1 MDQRQFFLRDVLNV
15 IFKHLRLLMFFPVAV
30 LVVVIVGSYIWPAT
44 YESLAKVK
52 VTRGREIAQADPTVT
67 GSSGMMLTQLTSE
80 DVNSEIE
87 MMHSEDVLMA
97 TVTSPE
103 FNPPLYQDSDFPY
116 NSGPVAAIMKTVGVG
131 VRAAFELVGLVSPR
145 TAEQRAMEEL
155 NDRLETEL
163 VRDSFVIEVRLR
175 MGNRDKAQKILQVLL
190 AEHKKH
196 HIATFANPDSVKY
209 FDELLQESDKK
220 LRAAQADLQTF
231 RESNDISLLDTQK
244 ALLLA
249 NYTDAQRVLAQ
260 LEESEKI
267 ISGEDLDSSVISTLS
282 SETDS
287 TVVREM
293 QLRLLELLLERN
305 RVQNSLG
312 ENHPTLQSLREQVRN
327 AQEDLIEAIATT
339 KELTSSKRDRVLAE
353 LQKLNATKTEL
364 DEKDRNVQFLTQNYA
379 FYWGKREDAVVAD
392 AMSKNNVSNI
402 KIISEPNLPAEP
414 LYPRKVPNIL
424 IGLVAG
430 IFGALALAFVFDYL
444 DHGLKTPEDLDTYLK
459 TSALASF
466 FNRPGEKLNK
476 QEAERLALLLDT
488 FGSKTGR
495 TSALQITSSVPGEG
509 AGQVAAAIAEAYS
522 ADPVGR
528 TLLVDLSGDSGSRA
542 TGPGI
547 TDVLMNKAS
556 IDDVFA
562 SDGNLTVVGRGA
574 GGESSTYLWG
584 SEGMTHLL
592 EELRR
597 RYKHIIFSV
606 PAVLRS
612 HDALKLANAIDGTVI
627 VVRADSTR
635 REVVTRALDMFGD
648 NRPSVVGAV
657 LTERTQKIPQAVYRR
672 I

>member
-30 LVVVIVGSYIWPAT
+30 VAVVIVGSYIWPAT
-44 YESLAKVK
+44 YESVAKVK

-67 GSSGMMLTQLTSE
+67 GGAGMMMTQLSSE

-87 MMHSEDVLMA
+87 MMHSEDVLLA
-97 TVTSPE
+97 TVTSPK
-103 FNPPLYQDSDFPY
+103 FDPPLFKDPDFPY
-116 NSGPVAAIMKTVGVG
+116 NSGPVAALMKTVGVG
-131 VRAAFELVGLVSPR
+131 IRSVLELVGLVSGR

-155 NDRLETEL
+155 DDRLETEL
-163 VRDSFVIEVRLR
+163 VRDSFVIEARLR
-175 MGNRDKAQKILQVLL
+175 MGDREKAHKILEVLL
-190 AEHKKH
+190 EEYLKH
-196 HIATFANPDSVKY
+196 HIETFANPDSVKY
-209 FDELLQESDKK
+209 FDELLKESDTK
-220 LRAAQADLQTF
+220 LKAAQTDLQQF
-231 RESNDISLLDTQK
+231 QELNEISLLDTQK

-249 NYTDAQRVLAQ
+249 SYTDAQRVLSQ
-260 LEESEKI
+260 LEEAQNI
-267 ISGEDLDSSVISTLS
+267 ISGEDLDSSVIATLA

-293 QLRLLELLLERN
+293 QLRLLELVLESN

-312 ENHPTLQSLREQVRN
+312 ENHPTLQSLREQVRK
-327 AQEDLIEAIATT
+327 AQQDLIEAIATT

-353 LQKLNATKTEL
+353 LQKLNATKAEL
-364 DEKDRNVQFLTQNYA
+364 DEKMRSVEFLTQNYG
-379 FYWGKREDAVVAD
+379 FYWSKREEAVVAD

-402 KIISEPNLPAEP
+402 KMISEPTIPSEP

-430 IFGALALAFVFDYL
+430 ILGALLLAFLFDYL
-444 DHGLKTPEDLDTYLK
+444 DHGLKTPEDLEAHLK
-459 TSALASF
+459 LSPLASF
-466 FNRPGEKLNK
+466 FNAPGERLNK

-488 FGSKTGR
+488 FSDKTGKSI
-495 TSALQITSSVPGEG
+495 TVQITSAIPGEG
-509 AGQVAAAIAEAYS
+509 ASQVATAISDAYG

-528 TLLVDLSGDSGSRA
+528 TLLVDLSGESGGRSS
-542 TGPGI
+542 GPGI
-547 TDVLMNKAS
+547 TDVLLNQAS
-556 IDDVFA
+556 LDDVFK
-562 SDGNLTVVGRGA
+562 SDGSLTIVGRGS

-584 SEGMTHLL
+584 SDGMSHLL

-597 RYKHIIFSV
+597 RYRRIIFNV
-606 PAVLRS
+606 PPVLRS
-612 HDALKLANAIDGTVI
+612 HDALKLANNIDETVI

-635 REVVTRALDMFGD
+635 REVVARALDMFGD
-648 NRPSVVGAV
+648 NRSRVVGAV

>member
-15 IFKHLRLLMFFPVAV
+15 IFKHLRLLLLFPVAV
-30 LVVVIVGSYIWPAT
+30 IAVVIVGSYIWPAT

-67 GSSGMMLTQLTSE
+67 GSNGMMLTQLTSE

-87 MMHSEDVLMA
+87 MMHSEDVLFA
-97 TVTSPE
+97 TVTSPA
-103 FNPPLYQDSDFPY
+103 FDPPLYKDPNFPY
-116 NSGPVAAIMKTVGVG
+116 NSGPIAALMKTAGVAI
-131 VRAAFELVGLVSPR
+131 RAGFELVGLVSPR
-145 TAEQRAMEEL
+145 TAEQAAMEEL
-155 NDRLETEL
+155 DDRLETEL

-175 MGNRDKAQKILQVLL
+175 MGNREKAQKILEVLL

-196 HIATFANPDSVKY
+196 HIETFANPDSIKY
-209 FDELLQESDKK
+209 FDELLTEADTK
-220 LRAAQADLQTF
+220 LKAAQADLQTF
-231 RESNDISLLDTQK
+231 REDNEISLLDTQK

-260 LEESEKI
+260 LEEAQNI

-312 ENHPTLQSLREQVRN
+312 ENHPTLQSLREQVRK
-327 AQEDLIEAIATT
+327 AQQDLIEAIATT

-353 LQKLNATKTEL
+353 LQKLNATKTTL
-364 DEKDRNVQFLTQNYA
+364 DEKEKNVQLLTQNYE
-379 FYWGKREDAVVAD
+379 FYWGKREEAVVAD

-402 KIISEPNLPAEP
+402 KLISEPNLPAEP

-430 IFGALALAFVFDYL
+430 VLGALLLAFLFDYL
-444 DHGLKTPEDLDTYLK
+444 DHGLKTPEDLEAHLHL
-459 TSALASF
+459 APMASF
-466 FNRPGEKLNK
+466 FNKPGERLNK
-476 QEAERLALLLDT
+476 SEAERLALLLDT
-488 FGSKTGR
+488 FSDRSGKAITVQV
-495 TSALQITSSVPGEG
+495 TSAIPGEG
-509 AGQVAAAIAEAYS
+509 APQVAAAITEAYS
-522 ADPVGR
+522 VDPVGR
-528 TLLVDLSGDSGSRA
+528 TLLVDL
-542 TGPGI
+542 TGEAGGKSAGKGI
-547 TDVLMNKAS
+547 TDVLLNQAS
-556 IDDVFA
+556 LDEVFK
-562 SDGNLTVVGRGA
+562 SDGPLTIVGRGN

-584 SEGMTHLL
+584 SDSMVHLL

-597 RYKHIIFSV
+597 RYKRIIFSV
-606 PAVLRS
+606 PPVLRS
-612 HDALKLANAIDGTVI
+612 HDALKLAGNVDDIVI

-635 REVVTRALDMFGD
+635 REVVTRALDMFGE
-648 NRPSVVGAV
+648 NRSRVVGAV